1 MSSADGRR
9 PTGGA
14 TRVTPWVG
22 AWLAITA
29 MLVLAPFF
37 FASGLMAPLWGVV
50 VVISVWAVLLTLAIG
65 LLVKRRPLWVLPV
78 PVLAVLFWWLFLSFG
93 GKFLG
98 WTA

>member
-1 MSSADGRR
+1 MDARRAVPGPSSRGSGPGWRSRR
-9 PTGGA
+9 CSS
-14 TRVTPWVG
+14 
-22 AWLAITA
+22 
-29 MLVLAPFF
+29 LAPFF

-50 VVISVWAVLLTLAIG
+50 VVISVWAVLFALAIG

-78 PVLAVLFWWLFLSFG
+78 PVLAVLFWWSFLSLG